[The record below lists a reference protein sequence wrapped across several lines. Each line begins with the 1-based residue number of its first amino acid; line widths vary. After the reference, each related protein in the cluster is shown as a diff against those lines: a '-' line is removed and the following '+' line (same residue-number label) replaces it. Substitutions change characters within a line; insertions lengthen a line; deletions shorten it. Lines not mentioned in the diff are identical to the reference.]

1 MAPASIPACP
11 SPARWRECWRASL
24 AALYLGALPVLASAA
39 APPPQ
44 PAASQWL
51 RLQHAGWVVQGASR
65 PEHLIYVIA
74 DANCSFCH
82 DLWLSLQ
89 PLYPRGLQV
98 RYVLVGIIAD
108 DSPGKAA
115 AIMEARNPAAALER
129 NERQWARLP
138 DDLGGGI
145 PPLKAPQ
152 PATLAAIHANE
163 ELMHSLGV
171 SGTPAII
178 YRSADHALHVVHSAS
193 DPGKLAALVSAATPD

>member
-1 MAPASIPACP
+1 MAPAFSPASA
-11 SPARWRECWRASL
+11 SPARWRECSR
-24 AALYLGALPVLASAA
+24 AALAVLCLGALPALACAA
-39 APPPQ
+39 APPQ
-44 PAASQWL
+44 PAASHWVK
-51 RLQHAGWVVQGASR
+51 LQHASWVMQGAPR
-65 PEHLIYVIA
+65 PGHLIYVIA

-89 PLYPRGLQV
+89 PLYQRGLQV

-115 AIMEARNPAAALER
+115 AIMEARDPAAALER
-129 NERQWARLP
+129 NETQWARLP
-138 DDLGGGI
+138 DDPGGGI

-171 SGTPAII
+171 PGTPAII
-178 YRSADHALHVVHSAS
+178 YRSADHALHVVQSPS
-193 DPGKLAALVSAATPD
+193 DAGKLAALVSDATAD

>member
-1 MAPASIPACP
+1 MALASIPASP
-11 SPARWRECWRASL
+11 SPAPWRGCLTSSL
-24 AALYLGALPVLASAA
+24 ALLCLGALPALASAA
-39 APPPQ
+39 PAPQ
-44 PAASQWL
+44 PAASHWVK
-51 RLQHAGWVVQGASR
+51 LQHAGWVAQGAPR

-89 PLYPRGLQV
+89 PLYRHGLQV

-115 AIMEARNPAAALER
+115 AIMEARDPAAALDR
-129 NERQWARLP
+129 NERQWARLA

-145 PPLKAPQ
+145 PPLKAPR

-171 SGTPAII
+171 PGTPAII
-178 YRSADHALHVVHSAS
+178 YRSADHAVHVVQSVS